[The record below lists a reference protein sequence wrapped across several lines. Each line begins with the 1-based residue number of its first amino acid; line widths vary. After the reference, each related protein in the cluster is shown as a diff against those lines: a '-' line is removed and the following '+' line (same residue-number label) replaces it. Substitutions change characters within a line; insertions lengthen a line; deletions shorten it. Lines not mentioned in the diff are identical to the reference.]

1 MDLRKGELRVG
12 TTSSRLNVLEGLNSK
27 YTCLNEPPPSAGA
40 RGYLTS
46 LKVYVNREVDD
57 EPLVSSFSKL
67 LADQNIIDPQIIKEK
82 ITHALSNLRFRDQH
96 VLVQFWS
103 PVTVRKRCL
112 LTTLDQPFGL
122 GVVDE
127 DLYLYRL
134 ESEQRMFVVD
144 GEHREELG
152 PPGRIYRQ
160 KLPEWSLA
168 VHNLPTK
175 QCSNHGY
182 IDLPVFEPDSGC
194 CVGVIEIIT
203 SSTYVDYAFEVH
215 EVSRALKEENLKS
228 PDVFENPSLYI
239 QIENARRPSE
249 LDEIFL
255 ALKSICD
262 IQNIPL
268 AQTWA
273 LSRFSSVVA
282 NSGNL
287 EQSCSS
293 FNRNCIGKTCMS
305 TYDLPF
311 YVQDLSMWDFHDAC
325 RELHLLKSQGVVGKS
340 MSSCGLCFCEDIT
353 KLDEDVYP
361 MGSHARVN
369 GITSCLAI
377 YMISIESDVEYVIEF
392 VLPAHHANETDL
404 QSLVL
409 TVRQQIKNVSS
420 VKLGILSSLQVI
432 GGDPLN
438 WNFESPPSPITIL
451 PENEEVLP
459 EPGHQQLLVENELID
474 VNDVPFS
481 KDESEVAYVEHMED
495 DNFEIKLRDNAAAGT
510 SQCIVPC
517 LNVGI
522 EDADINEGKPERKN
536 LDDKSNKPKRKR
548 KRAERSIGVEEISKH
563 FGKPMEEA
571 AVNLHVSRS
580 TLKRICRGLDISRW
594 PYKNEKSD
602 SVLKS
607 NQTDVVIHASDRA
620 ATPVLGTSI
629 EPLGP
634 TNINVPVSLTEHGN
648 QSFTLVRHKEEQTN
662 LPDGSAQPKTTIG
675 EQSIKITSAANTVKN
690 LPTKST
696 HKENTENTSAA
707 NTVKTLTIKATYKEN
722 TVKFPFSLSDGL
734 VKLEELVATRALL
747 TGKEEVLPEP
757 GNQQQLV
764 KNEQTDVN
772 GVPLSKVESEI
783 CRGLD
788 IPRWPYKKDKSNSIL
803 KSNKTDVVIR
813 ASEGAPI
820 PV

>member
-1 MDLRKGELRVG
+1 MKNGRGEA
-12 TTSSRLNVLEGLNSK
+12 TSSRSNYWEALNSK
-27 YTCLNEPPPSAGA
+27 YTCLYEPPPSAAGA
-40 RGYLTS
+40 RRRYLTS
-46 LKVYVNREVDD
+46 LWVYGNREVED

-82 ITHALSNLRFRDQH
+82 ITHALSNLSFRDPH

-122 GVVDE
+122 GAADE
-127 DLYLYRL
+127 ALYLYRL

-152 PPGRIYRQ
+152 PPGRVYRQ
-160 KLPEWSLA
+160 KLPEWSLD
-168 VHNLPTK
+168 VHNLPTR
-175 QCSNHGY
+175 QSSNHGY
-182 IDLPVFEPDSGC
+182 INLPVLEPDSGC

-228 PDVFENPSLYI
+228 PNVFENPSLYI
-239 QIENARRPSE
+239 QIENARRKSE

-273 LSRFSSVVA
+273 LSGFSSVVA
-282 NSGNL
+282 SSGNL
-287 EQSCSS
+287 EPSCSS

-311 YVQDLSMWDFHDAC
+311 YVRELTMWDFHEAC
-325 RELHLLKSQGVVGKS
+325 RERHLHKSQGVVGKS

-361 MGSHARVN
+361 LGSHARVN
-369 GITSCLAI
+369 RITSCLAI
-377 YMISIESDVEYVIEF
+377 YMIGSESDVEYVIEF
-392 VLPAHHANETDL
+392 VLPPHHANEADL

-409 TVRQQIKNVSS
+409 TVKQQIKNVSS
-420 VKLGILSSLQVI
+420 VKLGNLSSLEVI

-459 EPGHQQLLVENELID
+459 EPGNQLLLVENELID

-481 KDESEVAYVEHMED
+481 KD
-495 DNFEIKLRDNAAAGT
+495 
-510 SQCIVPC
+510 
-517 LNVGI
+517 
-522 EDADINEGKPERKN
+522 DI
-536 LDDKSNKPKRKR
+536 
-548 KRAERSIGVEEISKH
+548 
-563 FGKPMEEA
+563 
-571 AVNLHVSRS
+571 SRS
-580 TLKRICRGLDISRW
+580 TLKRICRGFGISRW
-594 PYKNEKSD
+594 PYKNDKSG
-602 SVLKS
+602 SILKA
-607 NQTDVVIHASDRA
+607 NQTDVVIHASERA
-620 ATPVLGTSI
+620 TTPDLGTSI

-634 TNINVPVSLTEHGN
+634 TNIYVPVSLTEHGN
-648 QSFTLVRHKEEQTN
+648 QSSILVSHKEEQTN

-675 EQSIKITSAANTVKN
+675 EQYIK
-690 LPTKST
+690 TKST

-707 NTVKTLTIKATYKEN
+707 NTVKILTIKATYKEN

-734 VKLEELVATRALL
+734 VKLEELVATRFQLSPGNFRLKYADADGDMILIACDSDLL
-747 TGKEEVLPEP
+747 GSVGDSGQPDHQTLIRLLVLP
-757 GNQQQLV
+757 
-764 KNEQTDVN
+764 
-772 GVPLSKVESEI
+772 
-783 CRGLD
+783 
-788 IPRWPYKKDKSNSIL
+788 
-803 KSNKTDVVIR
+803 VVHQN
-813 ASEGAPI
+813 PDTN
-820 PV
+820 